1 MPETSDHKTENARES
16 KNRVESKVEKNS
28 SPEKYHP
35 PEAAKVKKGDRP
47 ESAKKPGSLD
57 ELGRKKNLS
66 ESETRQFRKEMT
78 TELNRTDPHW
88 READRRTK
96 EGMREF
102 KNNPKA
108 RRDFSHTAGTEEHK
122 RWESEKTLAEQK
134 AGHVK
139 GRDFQTESVHKHPDG
154 RPVRLDF
161 EDKRNDIIID
171 RKPIGKDETPEQLKK
186 KYEKQRTRHIEAYEK
201 SKGRKPKEYQYSL
214 YPSPKDI

>member
-1 MPETSDHKTENARES
+1 MRDASDHKTENTRELKS
-16 KNRVESKVEKNS
+16 HAENRAEKKA
-28 SPEKYHP
+28 SPEKAGSS
-35 PEAAKVKKGDRP
+35 EAVNARNGERP
-47 ESAKKPGSLD
+47 ESAKKTGYLN
-57 ELGRKKNLS
+57 ELGLKKNLS
-66 ESETRQFRKEMT
+66 KSETRQFHKEMT
-78 TELNRTDPHW
+78 AELNRTDPHW

-102 KNNPKA
+102 KSNPKA
-108 RRDFSHTAGTEEHK
+108 RRDFSHAAGTEEHK
-122 RWESEKTLAEQK
+122 RWESEKTQAEQK
-134 AGHVK
+134 AGRVK

-201 SKGRKPKEYQYSL
+201 STGRKPTEYQYSL

>member
-1 MPETSDHKTENARES
+1 MRDASDHKTENTKES
-16 KNRVESKVEKNS
+16 KNRVEKRT
-28 SPEKYHP
+28 SPEKYYP
-35 PEAAKVKKGDRP
+35 PEAAKVKRRDHP
-47 ESAKKPGSLD
+47 ESTKKTGSLN
-57 ELGRKKNLS
+57 ELGLKKNLS
-66 ESETRQFRKEMT
+66 KSETRQFHKEMT
-78 TELNRTDPHW
+78 AELNRTDPHW

-108 RRDFSHTAGTEEHK
+108 RRDFSHAAGTEEHN

-134 AGHVK
+134 AGRVK
-139 GRDFQTESVHKHPDG
+139 GRDFQTESVHRHPDG

-171 RKPIGKDETPEQLKK
+171 RKPIGKNETPEQLKK

-201 SKGRKPKEYQYSL
+201 STGRKPTEYQYSL